1 MTITKWDH
9 RFLDLAFT
17 VSTWSKD
24 PSTRVGAVIVRPD
37 NTIAS
42 TGYNGFPMGMDDKT
56 EYLENRD
63 EKYSRVVHAEMNAI
77 LFAREPVKGYTLYT
91 VPFMPCD
98 RCFVHVAQAGIV
110 RVVSEK
116 MEGEAAERW
125 EPSFEK
131 VRRYAKEMGI
141 ELTEFK

>member
-1 MTITKWDH
+1 
-9 RFLDLAFT
+9 
-17 VSTWSKD
+17 
-24 PSTRVGAVIVRPD
+24 
-37 NTIAS
+37 
-42 TGYNGFPMGMDDKT
+42 MGMDDKT